1 MAAPLG
7 SGPPQPLTVPRLQLD
22 MEDAVDNTPQTT
34 LKGETS
40 CPRTSW
46 EWWTLRAYSIS
57 ALNSAPDA
65 RLPGWVWLGLT
76 PMGVDRGLRKR
87 VLGPG
92 CTAPNLAPVSIPTEV
107 LSVP

>member
-7 SGPPQPLTVPRLQLD
+7 SGPPRPLTVPRLQLD
-22 MEDAVDNTPQTT
+22 MEDTVDNTPQIS

-40 CPRTSW
+40 CPGTSW

-65 RLPGWVWLGLT
+65 RLPDWVWLGLT
-76 PMGVDRGLRKR
+76 ATGVDGGLRER

-92 CTAPNLAPVSIPTEV
+92 YTAPKLTPVSIPTEV